1 MAGNFLG
8 AWRVPI
14 KVTQEML
21 EKFKPPAAQLHLKR
35 NSSANSNPS
44 NEAGDSPSKKK
55 PKLEDEDKEKLER
68 NSSNLDAIL
77 DDVIKG
83 GVDAEG
89 KLKPV
94 IRFSGWDA

>member
-1 MAGNFLG
+1 
-8 AWRVPI
+8 
-14 KVTQEML
+14 ML
-21 EKFKPPAAQLHLKR
+21 
-35 NSSANSNPS
+35 S
-44 NEAGDSPSKKK
+44 GDTPSKKK

-89 KLKPV
+89 
-94 IRFSGWDA
+94 II

>member
-1 MAGNFLG
+1 MKVGYLNCSNSPTNIGWFKDSRKNFKDF
-8 AWRVPI
+8 R
-14 KVTQEML
+14 
-21 EKFKPPAAQLHLKR
+21 KFNDPQF
-35 NSSANSNPS
+35 SFSI
-44 NEAGDSPSKKK
+44 AGDSPSKKK

-89 KLKPV
+89 N
-94 IRFSGWDA
+94 IQS